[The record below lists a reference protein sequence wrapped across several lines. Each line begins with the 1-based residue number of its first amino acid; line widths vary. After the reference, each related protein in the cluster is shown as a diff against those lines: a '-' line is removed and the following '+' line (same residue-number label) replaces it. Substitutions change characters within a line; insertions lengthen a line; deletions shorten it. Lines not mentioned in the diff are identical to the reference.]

1 MDLWQTA
8 RPFLIKWMDTQIGVR
23 ALLKN
28 LKDEAPD
35 WADILP
41 SLPRKINALVDENRQ
56 QEMRDAYLHL
66 IASQRRQNFWLG
78 AIAVVLL
85 LMLLMK

>member
-1 MDLWQTA
+1 
-8 RPFLIKWMDTQIGVR
+8 MDTQIGLR
-23 ALLKN
+23 ALLNN

-41 SLPRKINALVDENRQ
+41 SLPRKINALVDENKQ
-56 QEMRDAYLHL
+56 QEMRDAYIHL
-66 IASQRRQNFWLG
+66 IESQRKQNFWLS

-85 LMLLMK
+85 LIFLFK